1 MRTESGKRG
10 SYSGETYYDVII
22 SQILLPQAF
31 WGEGVSVHKMG
42 KRLEPDYTRN
52 NRIVNSMI
60 SRISEPDCEPECD
73 PE

>member
-22 SQILLPQAF
+22 SQILLSQAY

-42 KRLEPDYTRN
+42 KRLELVYTRK
-52 NRIVNSMI
+52 NRIVDSMI
-60 SRISEPDCEPECD
+60 SRISEPNGD

>member
-22 SQILLPQAF
+22 SKILLSKAY

-42 KRLEPDYTRN
+42 ERLEPVYTRN

-60 SRISEPDCEPECD
+60 SRISEPDGD

>member
-22 SQILLPQAF
+22 SQILLPQAY
-31 WGEGVSVHKMG
+31 WDEGVSVHKMG
-42 KRLEPDYTRN
+42 KWLELDYTRK

-60 SRISEPDCEPECD
+60 SLKSEPEI
-73 PE
+73 